1 MIISD
6 QYTKRIHKDIPAKN
20 ILATHMGGGWSKVLI
35 VLFLPAINNS
45 EPYANGVQIILIWDR
60 ARGGLPDSVPD
71 LLITA
76 SITDWSLATHF
87 SMMRK
92 AQPHDCI
99 ARNRGLSCSI
109 YPNYCQNCS
118 VWTSRTILSKPIL
131 VLIEEYEGSR
141 KRALFRPLGK
151 KQYDPFHQ

>member
-1 MIISD
+1 
-6 QYTKRIHKDIPAKN
+6 
-20 ILATHMGGGWSKVLI
+20 VLI

-45 EPYANGVQIILIWDR
+45 EPYANGVQMILIWDP
-60 ARGGLPDSVPD
+60 ARVGLPESVPD

-76 SITDWSLATHF
+76 SITNWSLATHF

-131 VLIEEYEGSR
+131 YPSR
-141 KRALFRPLGK
+141 NTNSRGK
-151 KQYDPFHQ
+151 GHCSGLLEKKYDPYHQ